1 MKSGTYTAPIQ
12 YRSAPLPQTHPV
24 KALVG
29 LARQIALPH
38 EHEPERLPSFPALER
53 TAKLGFNQPVSVTV
67 PASTTTKF
75 SLFRQAAYPFWGTQS
90 SASTE
95 TYFATYDFAQ
105 GYGVTAAN
113 FEENFPVTQVSF
125 VTTKSVT
132 ASNTQLG
139 VTGASGNTV
148 FPYPILAMDAATGTV
163 PWIYTPK
170 NSDTRVVVAFNASP
184 NNSVNFNFT
193 YEIWDSPG
201 EAHTASVTA
210 LTAGTNL
217 GAEMSISINADGW
230 IRPMAITVQ
239 AASLT
244 AGAVVLRAFVIV
256 SSGSLSYTA
265 STTTVGSYTVTSA
278 TKTLFTPLVTPS
290 EFTNSQLPWYSTR
303 TTAVAVLATNV
314 TSVLNKAGTV
324 LAGRVS
330 PQVNSPWAVTSS
342 YVNTLHPA
350 EKAYLPMETGLY
362 TYCPPS
368 TDLANFWDYTL
379 PTDSGNLTATPVFR
393 LDNDSLVNHFFL
405 TSGSNASTL
414 AFNVDWHIE
423 FRTSSALFDVGMST
437 VTLETL
443 HQAQIALAS
452 VGFFFENPEH
462 SKILESILNAIR
474 TYAPAIAAV
483 VNPVLGEVAHRG
495 VDLILS
501 KLPAGKMKSTSV
513 NASNVAE
520 SVRKRIV
527 VSAPKAVKKSK
538 KRKSKAAK
546 ASVKQG

>member
-1 MKSGTYTAPIQ
+1 MKSGTYAAPVQ
-12 YRSAPLPQTHPV
+12 YRSVPLPQTHPV

-38 EHEPERLPSFPALER
+38 EYEPERLPSFPALER
-53 TAKLGFNQPVSVTV
+53 TAKLGFNQPVSVSV

-75 SLFRQAAYPFWGTQS
+75 SLFRQAAYPFWGTQ
-90 SASTE
+90 ATTSTE
-95 TYFATYDFAQ
+95 TYLVTYDFAQ
-105 GYGVTAAN
+105 GYGVTTAN
-113 FEENFPVTQVSF
+113 FETNFPVTQVSY
-125 VTTKSVT
+125 VTNKNVG
-132 ASNTQLG
+132 ASATQLG
-139 VTGASGNTV
+139 MAGVAGNAV
-148 FPYPILAMDAATGTV
+148 FPHPILAIDVNTGPL
-163 PWIYTPK
+163 PWVYTP
-170 NSDTRVVVAFNASP
+170 NTSDTRVVVAFNSAP
-184 NNSVNFNFT
+184 NAIVNFNLT

-201 EAHTASVTA
+201 ELHIATGTASTS
-210 LTAGTNL
+210 GTNL
-217 GAEMSISINADGW
+217 GTELSISLAADAW
-230 IRPMAITVQ
+230 IRPKAVTVQ
-239 AASLT
+239 SNSLT
-244 AGAVVLRAFVIV
+244 DAAIVLRAFVIV
-256 SSGSLSYTA
+256 SNGSLSYTPT
-265 STTTVGSYTVTSA
+265 STTAGSYAVTSA
-278 TKTLFTPLVTPS
+278 TKTLFTPLVSPS

-303 TTAVAVLATNV
+303 TTAAAVLATNV

-330 PQVNSPWAVTSS
+330 PQVISPWAVTNS

-368 TDLANFWDYTL
+368 TDLVNFWDYTL
-379 PTDSGNLTATPVFR
+379 PTNSGTVTATPIFR

-462 SKILESILNAIR
+462 SKILESILGAIR
-474 TYAPAIAAV
+474 SYAPSLASAI
-483 VNPVLGEVAHRG
+483 NPVLGEMAHKG
-495 VDLILS
+495 VDFILS
-501 KLPAGKMKSTSV
+501 KLPTGKMKSTSV
-513 NASNVAE
+513 NASNVGEAP
-520 SVRKRIV
+520 RKKIV
-527 VSAPKAVKKSK
+527 VAAPKAVKKPRRK
-538 KRKSKAAK
+538 KARAAK
-546 ASVKQG
+546 SATK